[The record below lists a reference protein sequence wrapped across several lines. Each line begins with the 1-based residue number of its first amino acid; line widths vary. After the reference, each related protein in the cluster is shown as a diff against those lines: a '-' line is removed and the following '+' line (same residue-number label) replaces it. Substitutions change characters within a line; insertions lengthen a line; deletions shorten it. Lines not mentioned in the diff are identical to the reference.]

1 MSVMSEL
8 SYDIEQ
14 LYIEGHNPYTIAGKL
29 NCDVELV
36 KNWLSEVGLEMQPE
50 ACYIMDCD
58 PYSTIN
64 S

>member
-1 MSVMSEL
+1 MT
-8 SYDIEQ
+8 YW
-14 LYIEGHNPYTIAGKL
+14 K
-29 NCDVELV
+29 
-36 KNWLSEVGLEMQPE
+36 LSEDPFYDEDGVLIDEDADWEDIKQTVEEVTSEKPE

>member
-1 MSVMSEL
+1 MT
-8 SYDIEQ
+8 YW
-14 LYIEGHNPYTIAGKL
+14 KL
-29 NCDVELV
+29 NEDPFYDEDGVLIDEDADQKLINKEV
-36 KNWLSEVGLEMQPE
+36 KRQAPE

>member
-1 MSVMSEL
+1 MSRFGFGILTEDPM
-8 SYDIEQ
+8 YDED
-14 LYIEGHNPYTIAGKL
+14 G
-29 NCDVELV
+29 VLV
-36 KNWLSEVGLEMQPE
+36 DEDFDNADWEDTKVQVDINLDEPVE

>member
-1 MSVMSEL
+1 MSRFWMTTEDPFYDEDGVLIDEDASWADIKQEVEEITSE
-8 SYDIEQ
+8 
-14 LYIEGHNPYTIAGKL
+14 K
-29 NCDVELV
+29 
-36 KNWLSEVGLEMQPE
+36 PE

>member
-1 MSVMSEL
+1 MSKFWMTTEDPF
-8 SYDIEQ
+8 YDDDGVLIDEDADWEDIKQ
-14 LYIEGHNPYTIAGKL
+14 T
-29 NCDVELV
+29 VE
-36 KNWLSEVGLEMQPE
+36 EVSREKPE

>member
-1 MSVMSEL
+1 MIIEDPF
-8 SYDIEQ
+8 YDEDGVLIDEDSDW
-14 LYIEGHNPYTIAGKL
+14 E
-29 NCDVELV
+29 DVPEDI
-36 KNWLSEVGLEMQPE
+36 KEEIRREAPE

>member
-1 MSVMSEL
+1 MTFHRINEDPM
-8 SYDIEQ
+8 YDDDGNLVDED
-14 LYIEGHNPYTIAGKL
+14 YIDPKEWDAAFPQNK
-29 NCDVELV
+29 E
-36 KNWLSEVGLEMQPE
+36 KPE